1 MARSLDN
8 GTELMG
14 RKSLIALLLLLGCSA
29 SALAKAPSAFVPRVV
44 DGAELR
50 FIGKVP
56 VAILSGSPEELG
68 RQHGE
73 LLAGP
78 GAVMVE
84 FPLRFAE
91 YFGVELF
98 WPLVTQAGKTL
109 VTQAPERHQRELAA
123 IAAHSKLKSE
133 QLAVGNTLLELRRL
147 ACSTIVVEPSRSAT
161 GGPIFGRNFDFLTL
175 GDLDKYSMVIVYRPE
190 GKRPFASVTFPGMV
204 GVFSGM
210 NDAGLAVATL
220 DVERSGDKSRKFNP
234 TGTPLAFVF
243 RRILEECSTVDEAEA
258 LLRSIKATTWMNLT
272 VCDRDGGATFEIT
285 PDHIARR
292 DDEEGL
298 IRCTNHFVSEGMSVG
313 ETCWRYDG
321 LFDVPPD
328 SLLDVKAVQQRLDAV
343 NQGDQTLQTMVFEP
357 RELVLHLAI
366 GEPPVSGNRME
377 RIDLRPLFKR

>member
-1 MARSLDN
+1 MSAKYYLWI
-8 GTELMG
+8 
-14 RKSLIALLLLLGCSA
+14 LILLLTA
-29 SALAKAPSAFVPRVV
+29 SAAEAFAKAPAAFVPRQVE
-44 DGAELR
+44 GAELR
-50 FIGKVP
+50 LIGKVP
-56 VAILSGSPEELG
+56 VAILTGSPEEIG
-68 RQHGE
+68 RQHGQ

-78 GAVMVE
+78 GEAMVE
-84 FPLRFAE
+84 FPMRFAE
-91 YFGVELF
+91 RFGVELF

-109 VTQAPERHQRELAA
+109 MTQAPERHQRELAA
-123 IAAHSKLKSE
+123 IAAHSDLKSD

-147 ACSTIVVEPSRSAT
+147 ACSTIVVEPARSAT

-190 GKRPFASVTFPGMV
+190 GKRSFAAVTFPGMV

-220 DVERSGDKSRKFNP
+220 DVEHSGDKSRKFNP

-243 RRILEECSTVDEAEA
+243 RRILEECRTVDEAEA

-285 PDHIARR
+285 PDNIARR
-292 DDEEGL
+292 DDDEGL
-298 IRCTNHFVSEGMSVG
+298 IRCTNHFVSEGLSVG

-321 LFDVPPD
+321 LEVPTTAGPVDVRD
-328 SLLDVKAVQQRLDAV
+328 VQRLLDSV

-357 RELVLHLAI
+357 RELMLHLAI

-377 RIDLRPLFKR
+377 RIELRPLFTP

>member
-1 MARSLDN
+1 MSAKYYLWI
-8 GTELMG
+8 LM
-14 RKSLIALLLLLGCSA
+14 LLLTA
-29 SALAKAPSAFVPRVV
+29 SAAEAFAKAPAAFVPRQVE
-44 DGAELR
+44 GAELR
-50 FIGKVP
+50 LIGKVP
-56 VAILSGSPEELG
+56 VAILSGSPEEIG
-68 RQHGE
+68 RQHGQ

-78 GAVMVE
+78 GEAMVE
-84 FPLRFAE
+84 FPMRFAE
-91 YFGVELF
+91 RFGVEMF

-109 VTQAPERHQRELAA
+109 MTQAPERHQRELAA
-123 IAAHSKLKSE
+123 IAAHSDLKSD

-147 ACSTIVVEPSRSAT
+147 ACSTIVVEPARSAT

-190 GKRPFASVTFPGMV
+190 GKRPFAAVTFPGMV

-220 DVERSGDKSRKFNP
+220 DVEHAGDKSRKFNP

-243 RRILEECSTVDEAEA
+243 RRILEECRTVDEAEA

-285 PDHIARR
+285 PDNIARR
-292 DDEEGL
+292 DDDEGL
-298 IRCTNHFVSEGMSVG
+298 IRCTNHFVSEGLSVG
-313 ETCWRYDG
+313 ETCWRYNG
-321 LFDVPPD
+321 LEVPTTAGPVGVRDVQR
-328 SLLDVKAVQQRLDAV
+328 LLDSV

-357 RELVLHLAI
+357 RELMLHLAI

-377 RIDLRPLFKR
+377 RIELRPLFTP